1 MPAEKDIIF
10 RQYFQ
15 RTYPRVK
22 AYLAT
27 VIGANMHAD
36 DIAQEVYIK
45 LWMHWDRLTTPEPP
59 DALLFTVVRNTM
71 ISHFRARRLPMQELG
86 ERQEEAS
93 AADSTAASLLE
104 KDYLAI
110 YERTL
115 RTFHTAKQRCFRMHW
130 DDGLTYRQIA
140 EMEGISAKTVERHVN
155 EIRKL
160 LRTRLDVQVLY
171 VLVLLRSAGDLT
183 LW

>member
-1 MPAEKDIIF
+1 MPAEKDILF

-27 VIGANMHAD
+27 VLGANMHAD

-45 LWMHWDRLTTPEPP
+45 LWKHWEELDTAEPP
-59 DALLFTVVRNTM
+59 DAYLFTIVRNAM
-71 ISHFRARRLPMQELG
+71 ISHFRARRLPTQELA
-86 ERQEEAS
+86 ESHEETG
-93 AADSTAASLLE
+93 AADTTASSLLR

-115 RTFHTAKQRCFRMHW
+115 ETFHAAKQRCFRLHW

-140 EMEGISAKTVERHVN
+140 ELEGISVKTVERHVN
-155 EIRKL
+155 EIRRR
-160 LRTRLDVQVLY
+160 LRTRLDVNVLFII
-171 VLVLLRSAGDLT
+171 VLARAAGELT